1 MNNSVACLSQRA
13 TESQLGKVLTPE
25 KISRW
30 GPWRSFLGRYSTGSK
45 HTGRLRQQEFL
56 PVNDLIRVQLKL
68 LA

>member
-1 MNNSVACLSQRA
+1 LTNFGVQG
-13 TESQLGKVLTPE
+13 TEIG
-25 KISRW
+25 
-30 GPWRSFLGRYSTGSK
+30 WRSFLGRYSTGSK